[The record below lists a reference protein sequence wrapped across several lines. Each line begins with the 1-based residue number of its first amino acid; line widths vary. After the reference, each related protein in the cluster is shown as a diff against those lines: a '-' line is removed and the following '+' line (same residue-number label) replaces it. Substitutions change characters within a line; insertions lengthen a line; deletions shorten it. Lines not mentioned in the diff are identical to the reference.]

1 MASVTPFRRALD
13 QVAALP
19 VRLHAEGF
27 VEVMLITSRESNRWI
42 IPKDW
47 SSPEF
52 DPHEIA
58 ARTASEEAGL
68 IGTAGVGPIGH
79 FTYDNRL
86 SNGVVLPCRVAVHL
100 FRVAGQL
107 DRWPE
112 RGKREIAWLTSRE
125 AARRV
130 CNMQL
135 QRLIA
140 RVGRSPEFLRPI
152 VRRAMPVETS
162 IGQAKPA

>member
-47 SSPEF
+47 ASPEL

-58 ARTASEEAGL
+58 ARTAGDEAGL
-68 IGTAGVGPIGH
+68 IGTAGIGPIGH

-100 FRVAGQL
+100 FRVSGQL

-112 RGKREIAWLTSRE
+112 RGKREIDWLTSRE
-125 AARRV
+125 AAKRV
-130 CNMQL
+130 CNMSL

-152 VRRAMPVETS
+152 LRRAIPVERS